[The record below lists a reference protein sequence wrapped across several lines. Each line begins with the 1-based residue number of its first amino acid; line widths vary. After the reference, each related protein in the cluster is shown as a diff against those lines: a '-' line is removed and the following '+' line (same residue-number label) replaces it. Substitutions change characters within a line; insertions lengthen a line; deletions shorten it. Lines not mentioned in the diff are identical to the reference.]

1 MPSIRETEVVRGWL
15 DMESLAP
22 FRLPQYRVF
31 WAAAFFSN
39 LGTWVHEIGAQWLMP
54 MLDSSPVMVSSVRTA
69 VALPVFLMCLPAGVI
84 ADRWDRR
91 KLLIGT
97 QAALALIALAMAA
110 LTWAEAISPVLLLTL
125 SFLMGLGMAIH
136 VPTWQSV
143 VPEIVPKDLLPAA
156 IGLGSISFN
165 MARSVGPALGGYLVA
180 RYSAGAAFL
189 LNAISFVG
197 VIAVLIAWRRSIPND
212 MQTHQHEPFFQS
224 MATGIRYVFSDRSLR
239 HCLAIA
245 ALYVFPASVIWSLLP
260 LIVKELLRL
269 EAVGFGFMVG
279 LFGAGAVSGALILPW
294 LRRSMGSNNMIVS
307 MMTLSSIA
315 LVSVGV
321 WPTVEVMIGA
331 MLSLGLAWMSVLTT
345 LQATAQINL
354 PNTHRA
360 RGMSTYLMTFSL
372 TMATG
377 SLVWGMTA
385 QKFGLC
391 YALLGAALVMFVGAV
406 ASLRFSIGKI

>member
-1 MPSIRETEVVRGWL
+1 
-15 DMESLAP
+15 
-22 FRLPQYRVF
+22 
-31 WAAAFFSN
+31 
-39 LGTWVHEIGAQWLMP
+39 
-54 MLDSSPVMVSSVRTA
+54 
-69 VALPVFLMCLPAGVI
+69 
-84 ADRWDRR
+84 
-91 KLLIGT
+91 
-97 QAALALIALAMAA
+97 
-110 LTWAEAISPVLLLTL
+110 
-125 SFLMGLGMAIH
+125 
-136 VPTWQSV
+136 
-143 VPEIVPKDLLPAA
+143 
-156 IGLGSISFN
+156 

-189 LNAISFVG
+189 FNAISFVG

-212 MQTHQHEPFFQS
+212 MRTHQHEPFFQS

-260 LIVKELLRL
+260 LIVKELLQQ

-294 LRRSMGSNNMIVS
+294 LRRTLGSNNMIVS
-307 MMTLSSIA
+307 MMTLSSTVLAAI
-315 LVSVGV
+315 GF
-321 WPTVEVMIGA
+321 WPTMEVMIGS

-372 TMATG
+372 TMAIG
-377 SLVWGMTA
+377 SLVWGMVA
-385 QKFGLC
+385 QRFGLC
-391 YALLGAALVMFVGAV
+391 WALISAALVMLGGAT
-406 ASLRFSIGKI
+406 ASLRFPIGKI